1 MVHAGFIFENCD
13 SPPERVQDC
22 LALEQKIIQGNAKYL
37 GQVNAFTSFL
47 KGTRSDE
54 STQDLDTL
62 SQLVDF
68 RKRAVDRALNLL
80 KNKSQYD
87 DKRSIKSHHSG
98 SKASSQSSKR
108 SDAPSVAGQKR
119 AKAEA
124 ARAAI
129 LFAEKQA
136 ALERMEAMTRKEAA
150 RQKAVMDEEAAIFK
164 TEMSLLQTKK
174 ELAIAEAEARVYE
187 MDEAGSQVTEDGPPQ
202 QTADYS
208 DRIKEYIKQQS
219 QLIDKGNIAD
229 VEPDKVSSGTMTS
242 EPLHDVQRPTG
253 EDKNLDFPY
262 GVREHR
268 SVHFGSSFDD
278 YRPITSTL
286 ARLLSSQ
293 EPKLSKLSAGAPEF
307 VPTSHDERQGDLV
320 LSKS

>member
-1 MVHAGFIFENCD
+1 
-13 SPPERVQDC
+13 
-22 LALEQKIIQGNAKYL
+22 
-37 GQVNAFTSFL
+37 
-47 KGTRSDE
+47 
-54 STQDLDTL
+54 
-62 SQLVDF
+62 
-68 RKRAVDRALNLL
+68 
-80 KNKSQYD
+80 
-87 DKRSIKSHHSG
+87 
-98 SKASSQSSKR
+98 
-108 SDAPSVAGQKR
+108 
-119 AKAEA
+119 
-124 ARAAI
+124 
-129 LFAEKQA
+129 
-136 ALERMEAMTRKEAA
+136 MEAMTRKEAA

-187 MDEAGSQVTEDGPPQ
+187 MDEAGSQVIEDGPTQ

-278 YRPITSTL
+278 YQPITSTL

-293 EPKLSKLSAGAPEF
+293 EPKISKLSAGAPEF

-320 LSKS
+320 LSQNHSLNQDIQMGTQHSNLAECLSYDR